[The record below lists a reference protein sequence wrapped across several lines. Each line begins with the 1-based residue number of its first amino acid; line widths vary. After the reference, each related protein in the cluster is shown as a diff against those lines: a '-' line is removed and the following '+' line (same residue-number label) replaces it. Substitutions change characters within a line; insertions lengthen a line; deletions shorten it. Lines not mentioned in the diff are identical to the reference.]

1 MCLCHPGRE
10 SHPGHEPVP
19 SRYATRIGDIDVM
32 VISDGAMAIP
42 ADILGT
48 NVDPAA
54 RDAALRDKLLPDPI
68 DWGLNVV
75 VLQSGGRTILIDAGV
90 GSEMS
95 SATRAGRLA
104 LRLEGA
110 GIDPAAITDVIATH
124 IHMDHI
130 GGLLDERLRSR
141 MRPDLRIH
149 VSGTDVEFFESPD
162 FSHNTF
168 GGIQDIIRSSARKFL
183 DQYRS
188 ELRPFDKE
196 HEVAP
201 GVVVTLT
208 GGHTPGHS
216 VVRISS
222 GGQRLTFAGDAVVP
236 VGVEYPE
243 WENAFDHEPQ
253 DATDIR
259 VRLLREAAQTGELF
273 LASHLSF
280 PSLGRVAAAGKAFR
294 YVPVNWAY

>member
-1 MCLCHPGRE
+1 MCMCHPGG
-10 SHPGHEPVP
+10 SHPGHEMVP

-42 ADILGT
+42 ANILGT
-48 NVDPAA
+48 NVDPAT

-75 VLQSGGRTILIDAGV
+75 VVSSGGRTILVDAGI
-90 GSEMS
+90 GSEAS
-95 SATRAGRLA
+95 NATRAGRLA

-110 GIDPAAITDVIATH
+110 GIDPASITDVIATH
-124 IHMDHI
+124 IHFDHI

-168 GGIQDIIRSSARKFL
+168 GGVQDIIRSSARKFL
-183 DQYRS
+183 DAYRS
-188 ELRPFDKE
+188 ELRPFNKE

-216 VVRISS
+216 VVRVSS
-222 GGQRLTFAGDAVVP
+222 GGNRLTFAGDAVVP
-236 VGVEYPE
+236 VGVENPE
-243 WENAFDHEPQ
+243 WANAFDHEPEN
-253 DATDIR
+253 ATGIR
-259 VRLLREAAQTGELF
+259 VGLLREAAETGELF
-273 LASHLSF
+273 MATHLSF
-280 PSLGRVAAAGKAFR
+280 PALGRVATAGKSFR
-294 YVPVNWAY
+294 YVPAIWAY

>member
-1 MCLCHPGRE
+1 MCMCHPGRE

-42 ADILGT
+42 AGILGT
-48 NVDPAA
+48 NVDPAV
-54 RDAALRDKLLPDPI
+54 RDSALRDKLLPDPV

-75 VLQSGGRTILIDAGV
+75 VVSSGGRTILIDAGV

-110 GIDPAAITDVIATH
+110 GIDPAAITDVVATH

-130 GGLLDERLRSR
+130 GGLLDERLRGR

-149 VSGTDVEFFESPD
+149 VSGTDVDFFESPD

-183 DQYRS
+183 DMYRS
-188 ELRPFDKE
+188 ELRPFARE

-201 GVVVTLT
+201 GVVVSLT

-216 VVRISS
+216 VVRVSS
-222 GGQRLTFAGDAVVP
+222 GGSRLTFAGDALVP
-236 VGVEYPE
+236 LGVEYPE
-243 WENAFDHEPQ
+243 WENAFDHEPG
-253 DATDIR
+253 DAVGVR
-259 VRLLREAAQTGELF
+259 VGLLREAAETGELF

-280 PSLGRVAAAGKAFR
+280 PVLGRVAAAGKSFR